1 MGGHVFE
8 LPEESND
15 RTQYTKTIDKLKEH
29 VKTTYKET
37 YVEIAGLFSDPMTQP
52 TVKRP
57 APLKEDTT
65 EDDKMIRNE
74 RLKIYAKKM
83 EALEQNLIAVHTI
96 IWGQT
101 SPAMQTKIKSVKDY
115 EAKFE
120 SHDCLW
126 LLRQVKAITMS
137 YENKKNPMMSE
148 LEAKENFYMCKQEHN
163 ESPEDYMHKLKAW
176 ADVVEHCGGDIAGS
190 WKNIPEEFGTQ

>member
-29 VKTTYKET
+29 VKTAYKET

-148 LEAKENFYMCKQEHN
+148 LEAKEQFYH
-163 ESPEDYMHKLKAW
+163 
-176 ADVVEHCGGDIAGS
+176 V
-190 WKNIPEEFGTQ
+190 